1 MLQKIKNSRFRRAV
15 TMLLAGAMALSAL
28 PVFAIASAADT
39 GSVEVGGTTNIGR
52 TIAGDALTGASE
64 AAFANAPYVTN
75 ALSAFVLNAGALNAG
90 TGTANAL
97 MGGLPWSVIDLHTNL
112 SHQNYRSLTMTP
124 GANATQMRWTWH
136 SRSAQSGITINSAGG
151 GALINASVT
160 GGVTT
165 GFVTETV
172 TAGGLTLTVSRRP
185 LGYQIGLR
193 NALDI
198 NDPASRPEF
207 GGIHSNHSNQLRT
220 VGGVSRTTQLMP
232 HNQSTQQSEI
242 VAGRNDGMEYNRGRG
257 WFTYETEGLYWVY
270 QAEVTGLAAGTSYTY
285 QITGLGTNAQIRAGE
300 AATAWTSVPYNFR
313 TAGGD
318 VLRFTVGGDSQLA
331 IWGAFS
337 GTGQGT
343 YSDDHRGWA
352 NAVHVMSNYRGGANV
367 PISFFMPV
375 GDQVDHNNN
384 QARRSMFWH
393 DVLVAPPAFR
403 NIPIMPVVGNHEAAG
418 QNGHLWPFIYNTP
431 AGNHPSHT
439 HGASNV
445 RAHNVNAYQ
454 IDYYSVQGDMLLIQ
468 LDGNSRNW
476 SAGRLGWFE
485 NVIREN
491 GTNRWIV
498 VTFHHPPYS
507 VYRDTNLGE
516 KVQIIQNWIPE
527 FERLGVDVV
536 MNGHCHVYSRTHQMF
551 QNRPVLSQTWVS
563 GNSGTATRTGYAQ
576 GSATQPS
583 SSVVVEPT
591 GIVYFAFNSMSGSGY
606 RNVRN
611 LGGRDYIA
619 THNQNFRRNFTV
631 VDVTPYSLA
640 VHTYQVNDDGVTTD
654 LVDTYT
660 IVRNVAGGNTA
671 TTEALITAARAA
683 DPHGLRQLVQAINTD
698 VVPVHVPGEITIP
711 APADNTDASR
721 LAAARAA
728 LPDFVMVEAAWNNNQ
743 GGQWCAHNGCC
754 NIAMFGND
762 GGFDSLGIQGIQAIR
777 SEMNVYTTRVRPI
790 WVPVTWNAAGA
801 VGGNARTVFTATP
814 DFNNVLTTPNT
825 EERFRH
831 GISDTHEN
839 LGGGPSPNYGVRN
852 YVHWQGSPVH
862 QMAWMNGSFSFAD
875 GTAPQIAVNVG
886 VVAPANT
893 AQTFTLSE
901 MGTTSFHYR
910 PVAGGTAFV
919 EDAFNISAFT
929 SWPLVNSG
937 VAFGFPN
944 LGPLGYF
951 DFRYNPNP
959 ELHRNVMGVPTH
971 LTPVPSVPYRV
982 GNEIRWTLVHR
993 GSHTAPVAHTANQ
1006 PQYRI
1011 PGREVD
1017 ENATFHYFSRVF
1029 TLPADFDPA
1038 RIGQVFGN
1046 HRIDDNLVLFIN
1058 GVEIYRYNT
1067 STNAAEVRIG
1077 GPIDWTGFNGHETRV
1092 RNRSFTINSDAD
1104 SRVMRYSR
1112 GVTTSAVEVY
1122 VEYDQVTIDAASRSN
1137 LIAALNPGVNVL
1149 TAVVGNADAQGRDFW
1164 FDLDLSIE
1172 YLAAAPAN

>member
-1 MLQKIKNSRFRRAV
+1 
-15 TMLLAGAMALSAL
+15 MLLAGVMTLSAL
-28 PVFAIASAADT
+28 PVSAVTPAVNT
-39 GSVEVGGTTNIGR
+39 GLAEVGGTSSAATNVAINEANDWH
-52 TIAGDALTGASE
+52 TISVGAQTGAND
-64 AAFANAPYVTN
+64 AGFANASYVTN
-75 ALSAFVLNAGALNAG
+75 ALSIFALNSEAVNAHAG
-90 TGTANAL
+90 TSNAL
-97 MGGLPWSVIDLHTNL
+97 MGGLPWSVIDLQTQL
-112 SHQNYRSLTMTP
+112 SHQNYRTLTMTP

-136 SRSAQSGITINSAGG
+136 SRSAESGITINAADGT
-151 GALINASVT
+151 ALIRASVT

-165 GFVTETV
+165 GFIAETV
-172 TAGGLTLTVSRRP
+172 TVGGLTLTVNRRP

-193 NALDI
+193 NALDA
-198 NDPASRPEF
+198 NDPASRAEF
-207 GGIHSNHSNQLRT
+207 GGIHSNHANQLRT

-257 WFTYETEGLYWVY
+257 WFTYDTEGLYWVY
-270 QAEVTGLAAGTSYTY
+270 QAEVTGLATGTSYTY
-285 QITGLGTNAQIRAGE
+285 QITGVGTNAQVRAGA
-300 AATAWTSVPYNFR
+300 AATAWTSVSYDFR

-318 VLRFTVGGDSQLA
+318 VLRFTAGGDAQLA

-343 YSDDHRGWA
+343 YSDDYRGWA
-352 NAVHVMSNYRGGANV
+352 NAVNVMSNYQGGANL

-393 DVLVAPPAFR
+393 DALVAPPAFR

-439 HGASNV
+439 HSASNV

-454 IDYYSVQGDMLLIQ
+454 FDYYSVQGDMLLIQ

-485 NVIREN
+485 NVIQEN

-536 MNGHCHVYSRTHQMF
+536 INGHCHVYSRTHQMF
-551 QNRPVLSQTWVS
+551 QNRPVFNQTWVV
-563 GNSGTATRTGYAQ
+563 GTSGTTTRTGYAQ
-576 GSATQPS
+576 GSAAQTP
-583 SSVVVEPT
+583 SSVVVAPT
-591 GIVYFAFNSMSGSGY
+591 GIVYFALNSMSGSGY

-640 VHTYQVNDDGVTTD
+640 VHTYQVNDDGITTD

-660 IVRNVAGGNTA
+660 IVRNVAGGNMSTA
-671 TTEALITAARAA
+671 ALIAAARVA
-683 DPHGLRQLVQAINTD
+683 DPHGLRQLVEDINTN
-698 VVPVHVPGEITIP
+698 VIPVHVPGEITIP
-711 APADNTDASR
+711 TPAVNTAAGR

-728 LPDFVMVEAAWNNNQ
+728 LPDFVMIETAWNNNQ
-743 GGQWCAHNGCC
+743 GGAWCTNGGCC
-754 NIAMFGND
+754 NRAMFGND
-762 GGFDSLGIQGIQAIR
+762 GGFDALGIQGIQAIR
-777 SEMNVYTTRVRPI
+777 SEMNVYTVRVRPI

-801 VGGNARTVFTATP
+801 VDDNARTVFTATP

-825 EERFRH
+825 EEQFRYR
-831 GISDTHEN
+831 ILDTHEN
-839 LGGGPSPNYGVRN
+839 LGGGPSPNYGIRN
-852 YVHWQGSPVH
+852 YVHWQGSPAH
-862 QMAWMNGSFSFAD
+862 QMAWMNGSFRFAA
-875 GTAPQIAVNVG
+875 GTAPQIPVNIG

-893 AQTFTLSE
+893 AQTFTLSS
-901 MGTTSFHYR
+901 MGSTSFHYR
-910 PVAGGTAFV
+910 PAASGTAFID
-919 EDAFNISAFT
+919 DAFNINEFT

-944 LGPLGYF
+944 LGPLGYL

-959 ELHRNVMGVPTH
+959 ELHRNVMLIPTH

-982 GNEIRWTLVHR
+982 GDEIRWTLVHR
-993 GSHTAPVAHTANQ
+993 GSHTAPIAHTANQ

-1011 PGREVD
+1011 PGREID
-1017 ENATFHYFSRVF
+1017 ENATFHYFSRAF

-1046 HRIDDNLVLFIN
+1046 HRIDDNLILFIN

-1077 GPIDWTGFNGHETRV
+1077 GPINWEGFNGHETRV
-1092 RNRSFTINSDAD
+1092 RNRSFTINQDID

-1112 GVTTSAVEVY
+1112 GMTTTAVGTY
-1122 VEYDQVTIDAASRSN
+1122 TEYDQMTIDAASRSN
-1137 LIAALNPGVNVL
+1137 LIAALNPGVNIL

-1164 FDLDLSIE
+1164 FDLDLRIE
-1172 YLAAAPAN
+1172 YLAVASTGAR